1 MSNFKR
7 IEFLHKHRILY
18 RRMPISDVPTES
30 YDWGFYYENGTHEC
44 FELFNSEAKI
54 STYKSLKWHLLVIR
68 YLNKDISLDL
78 FNRVSKFISDKRNGF
93 VTFDVS
99 DIAMHHM
106 IKDVMEMDVDRPPS
120 NKLRKVIFKPFC
132 GLSRSE
138 KMSIVGKIM
147 GRTTKVTQ
155 KSIFSAMDV
164 IHCRGDKITL
174 GSIAKELSCSTKSV
188 QRNVNDDFNG
198 RKREMNNA
206 IKKPRRK

>member
-7 IEFLHKHRILY
+7 IDFLHKHRILY

-68 YLNKDISLDL
+68 HLNKDISLDL

-106 IKDVMEMDVDRPPS
+106 IKDTLEMDVDRPPS

-155 KSIFSAMDV
+155 KSIFAAMDV

-174 GSIAKELSCSTKSV
+174 GSIAKELSCSTKSI
-188 QRNVNDDFNG
+188 QRNVNDDFNS

>member
-68 YLNKDISLDL
+68 HLNKDISLDL

-106 IKDVMEMDVDRPPS
+106 IKDTLEMDVDRPPS

-155 KSIFSAMDV
+155 KSIFAAMDV

-174 GSIAKELSCSTKSV
+174 GSIAKELSCSTKSI
-188 QRNVNDDFNG
+188 QRNVNDDFNS

>member
-155 KSIFSAMDV
+155 KSIFAAMDV

-188 QRNVNDDFNG
+188 QRNVNDDFNS

>member
-188 QRNVNDDFNG
+188 QRNVNDDFNS

>member
-1 MSNFKR
+1 
-7 IEFLHKHRILY
+7 
-18 RRMPISDVPTES
+18 MPISDVPTES

-188 QRNVNDDFNG
+188 QRNVNDDFNS

>member
-174 GSIAKELSCSTKSV
+174 GSITKELSCSTKSV
-188 QRNVNDDFNG
+188 QRNVNDDFNS

>member
-44 FELFNSEAKI
+44 FELFNSDAKI

-68 YLNKDISLDL
+68 HLNKDISLDL

-188 QRNVNDDFNG
+188 QRNVNDDFNS